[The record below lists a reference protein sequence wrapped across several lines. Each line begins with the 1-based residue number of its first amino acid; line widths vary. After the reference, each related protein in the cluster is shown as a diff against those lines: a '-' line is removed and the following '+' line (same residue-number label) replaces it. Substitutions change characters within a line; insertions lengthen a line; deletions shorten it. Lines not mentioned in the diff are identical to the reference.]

1 MFHVMYIVTDPMTV
15 KIYLKP
21 QLQALIDRNWRVS
34 VICGGDKALL
44 PAPEELQGVALYH
57 VPMRREI
64 DLIGDSL
71 ALLQLVFLL
80 VRLRPTIVNAGTP
93 KAGLLGMVASR
104 LAHIPLRIYQLH
116 GLRLESATGW
126 RRRLF
131 LLTERAACWCSNKV
145 LCVSRSLKDKV
156 VELGVCKSQKVVVLG
171 SGSCVGIHVAD
182 YAPTPERLA
191 AASVLK
197 NSLGIPPDAPIV
209 GFVGRLTKDKGIVEL
224 LDAFAL
230 IRQELGNAY
239 LLLIGPFEKGDPI
252 PESTSQ
258 KIKEDEYI
266 RHIEWTDDPRLYLHL
281 MDVLV
286 LPTYREGLPGVLLE
300 AAATETPIVTTRA
313 TGVIDVVVNE
323 STGLMS
329 PIGDVH
335 SIAQNV
341 LKVLLNHSLARE
353 LTRRSLRKVEAEF
366 SRNVVLQQLEW
377 FYEDSLFDCGVSGTD
392 GQLPYVGTE

>member
-353 LTRRSLRKVEAEF
+353 FKSP
-366 SRNVVLQQLEW
+366 
-377 FYEDSLFDCGVSGTD
+377 
-392 GQLPYVGTE
+392 LPAQGRG